1 MTEFTPTTALPAASP
16 LPDAPAPTPATPAT
30 AVAAAAQLAPR
41 LLAQAAAT
49 DTIGGFPA
57 QEMTWLRE
65 AGLLTAALP
74 ASLGG
79 AGLGE
84 PAAALALLQALYHV
98 GRGNLAVGRLWE
110 GHVNALLLIRCFGTP
125 AQLTRAAADARAGH
139 VFGVWNTENPAEGVH
154 LTPVPTAPGRYCLRG
169 AKTFASGAGH
179 ITRPV
184 LTAMLAAP
192 PTPPAPPARR
202 DQGPLPPASPATAA
216 APTPPAPAGWQLL
229 LLRADELPPVL
240 DRSFWRPL
248 GMRATASFRADFT
261 GLEIGADDLVGQ
273 PNDYYRA
280 PWFGGGA
287 ARFSAVQLGGAAA
300 VLDETRRF
308 LRRLNRTDDPYQRQR
323 LGELLLLHETGQRWL
338 RGAAEHAALP
348 ATPAD
353 ALPPARLEALAAYAN
368 ALRTTTEDICLQT
381 LRLAERCVGARGLLQ
396 PEPFERLHRDLT
408 HYLRQPAP
416 DAAQADVGR
425 FALASDKPAYQLW
438 QG

>member
-1 MTEFTPTTALPAASP
+1 MTEFTPANPFANSSPAEAPALPQ
-16 LPDAPAPTPATPAT
+16 LPATPANS
-30 AVAAAAQLAPR
+30 VAAAAQLAPR

-49 DTIGGFPA
+49 DEVGGFPA
-57 QEMTWLRE
+57 QEMRWLHA

-74 ASLGG
+74 THLGG
-79 AGLGE
+79 TGLGE
-84 PAAALALLQALYHV
+84 PAATQPLLQALYHL

-110 GHVNALLLIRCFGTP
+110 GHVNALLLIRCFGNP
-125 AQLTRAAADARAGH
+125 AQLARAAADARAGH

-154 LTPVPTAPGRYCLRG
+154 LAAQPAAPGHYLLRG

-184 LTAMLAAP
+184 LTGA
-192 PTPPAPPARR
+192 
-202 DQGPLPPASPATAA
+202 LPNGQ
-216 APTPPAPAGWQLL
+216 GWQLV
-229 LLRADELPPVL
+229 LLRADEQPPVL

-261 GLEIGADDLVGQ
+261 GLEIGPDSLVGQ

-287 ARFSAVQLGGAAA
+287 ARFAAVQLGGAAA

-308 LRRLNRTDDPYQRQR
+308 LRRLGRTDDPYQRQR
-323 LGELLLLHETGQRWL
+323 LGELLALHETGQRWL

-348 ATPAD
+348 TTTTAEP
-353 ALPPARLEALAAYAN
+353 LPPTRLAALAAYAN
-368 ALRTTTEDICLQT
+368 AFRSTTEDICLHT

-416 DAAQADVGR
+416 DGALADVGR
-425 FALASDKPAYQLW
+425 FALDSDRPAYQLF
-438 QG
+438 G

>member
-1 MTEFTPTTALPAASP
+1 MTEFTPADLLAFFKSPEAPEHTPPTLASV
-16 LPDAPAPTPATPAT
+16 
-30 AVAAAAQLAPR
+30 VAAAAQLAPR

-74 ASLGG
+74 PSLGG

-84 PAAALALLQALYHV
+84 PAAALALLQALYHI

-110 GHVNALLLIRCFGTP
+110 GHVNSLLLIRCFGTP
-125 AQLTRAAADARAGH
+125 AQLARAAADARAGH

-154 LTPVPTAPGRYCLRG
+154 LEPVPATPGRYRLRG

-184 LTAMLAAP
+184 LTGMLAAP
-192 PTPPAPPARR
+192 PAPAARR
-202 DQGPLPPASPATAA
+202 DQGPSLPPVP
-216 APTPPAPAGWQLL
+216 APTPPSPTGWQLV
-229 LLRADELPPVL
+229 LLRADEQPPVP

-261 GLEIGADDLVGQ
+261 GLEIGTDDLVGQ

-287 ARFSAVQLGGAAA
+287 ARFAAVQLGGAAA

-308 LRRLNRTDDPYQRQR
+308 LRRLGRTDDPYQRQR
-323 LGELLLLHETGQRWL
+323 LGEMLLLHETGQRWL

-348 ATPAD
+348 STPAEVP
-353 ALPPARLEALAAYAN
+353 PPARLDALAAYTN

-381 LRLAERCVGARGLLQ
+381 LRLAERSVGARGLLQ

-416 DAAQADVGR
+416 DAAQADIGR

>member
-1 MTEFTPTTALPAASP
+1 MTDFTPLAYPATSATAEAPAFSTAPAA
-16 LPDAPAPTPATPAT
+16 PAS

-49 DTIGGFPA
+49 DEVGGFPA
-57 QEMTWLRE
+57 QEMRWLHE
-65 AGLLTAALP
+65 VGLLAAALP

-84 PAAALALLQALYHV
+84 PAATWALYQALYHV

-125 AQLTRAAADARAGH
+125 AQLARAAADARAGH
-139 VFGVWNTENPAEGVH
+139 VFGVWNTENPAHGVQ
-154 LTPVPTAPGRYCLRG
+154 LAQVAGQPGHYRLQG
-169 AKTFASGAGH
+169 AKTFASGSGH

-184 LTAMLAAP
+184 LTGALLAP
-192 PTPPAPPARR
+192 PVPAQRL
-202 DQGPLPPASPATAA
+202 DQGPAPLAGPAVGP
-216 APTPPAPAGWQLL
+216 APTGWQLV
-229 LLRADELPPVL
+229 LLRADEQPPTL

-248 GMRATASFRADFT
+248 GMRATASFQADFT
-261 GLEIGADDLVGQ
+261 GIEIVPDDLIGQ

-287 ARFSAVQLGGAAA
+287 ARFAAVQLGGAAA
-300 VLDETRRF
+300 VFDETRRF
-308 LRRLNRTDDPYQRQR
+308 LRRLGRTDDPYQRQR
-323 LGELLLLHETGQRWL
+323 LGEMLAMHETGQRWL

-348 ATPAD
+348 PTPAGS
-353 ALPPARLEALAAYAN
+353 ATARPEALTAYVN
-368 ALRTTTEDICLQT
+368 TLRATTEDICLQT
-381 LRLAERCVGARGLLQ
+381 LRLAERSVGARGLLQ

-416 DAAQADVGR
+416 DATVADAGR
-425 FALASDKPAYQLW
+425 FALASDKPAYQLFK
-438 QG
+438 G

>member
-1 MTEFTPTTALPAASP
+1 MFEFTAPDQLTSSLSPAP
-16 LPDAPAPTPATPAT
+16 VPAPTPPTPASV
-30 AVAAAAQLAPR
+30 VAAAARLAPR

-49 DTIGGFPA
+49 DTIGGFPT
-57 QEMTWLRE
+57 QEMSWLRE

-74 ASLGG
+74 PGLGG

-84 PAAALALLQALYHV
+84 PAAAAALLQTLYHV

-110 GHVNALLLIRCFGTP
+110 GHVNALLLIRCFGSP
-125 AQLTRAAADARAGH
+125 AQLARAAADARAGH
-139 VFGVWNTENPAEGVH
+139 VFGVWNTENPADGVR
-154 LTPVPTAPGRYCLRG
+154 LEPLAGEPGRYRLRG
-169 AKTFASGAGH
+169 AKTFASGAGY

-184 LTAMLAAP
+184 LTGALAAP
-192 PTPPAPPARR
+192 PTPPLRR
-202 DQGPLPPASPATAA
+202 DQAPAPLA
-216 APTPPAPAGWQLL
+216 APVATPPTGWQLV

-261 GLEIGADDLVGQ
+261 GLEMGAEDLIGRPD
-273 PNDYYRA
+273 DYYRA

-287 ARFSAVQLGGAAA
+287 ARFAAVQLGGAAA
-300 VLDETRRF
+300 VFDETRRF
-308 LRRLNRTDDPYQRQR
+308 LRRLGRTDDPYQRQR
-323 LGELLLLHETGQRWL
+323 LGQLLALHETGQLWL

-348 ATPAD
+348 PT
-353 ALPPARLEALAAYAN
+353 PPAEPLPTGRLEALAAYAN
-368 ALRTTTEDICLQT
+368 TFRTVVEENCLDT

-416 DAAQADVGR
+416 DAVLADAGR
-425 FALASDKPAYQLW
+425 FALGSDKPGYQLLN
-438 QG
+438 

>member
-1 MTEFTPTTALPAASP
+1 MTEFTTAT
-16 LPDAPAPTPATPAT
+16 LPDQPLLSEAPSFLAPTPARVVTAAT
-30 AVAAAAQLAPR
+30 QLAPR

-65 AGLLTAALP
+65 AGLLTAPLP
-74 ASLGG
+74 PSLGG

-84 PAAALALLQALYHV
+84 PAAALALLQALYHI

-110 GHVNALLLIRCFGTP
+110 GHVNALLLIRCFGSP
-125 AQLTRAAADARAGH
+125 AQLARAAADARAGH

-154 LTPVPTAPGRYCLRG
+154 LKPQAASPGRYSLRG

-184 LTAMLAAP
+184 LTGMLTAAP
-192 PTPPAPPARR
+192 AVRL
-202 DQGPLPPASPATAA
+202 DQGPSLPATP
-216 APTPPAPAGWQLL
+216 APTPPPTGWQLV

-240 DRSFWRPL
+240 DRSFWQPL

-261 GLEIGADDLVGQ
+261 GLEIGPDDLLGQ

-287 ARFSAVQLGGAAA
+287 ARFAAVQLGGAAA

-308 LRRLNRTDDPYQRQR
+308 LRRLGRTDDPYQRQR
-323 LGELLLLHETGQRWL
+323 LGEMLLLHETGQRWL

-348 ATPAD
+348 PAP
-353 ALPPARLEALAAYAN
+353 ANMPPTRLEALAAYVN
-368 ALRTTTEDICLQT
+368 ALRTTTEDICLRT
-381 LRLAERCVGARGLLQ
+381 LRLAERSVGARGLLQ

-416 DAAQADVGR
+416 DAAQADIGR

-438 QG
+438 LG

>member
-1 MTEFTPTTALPAASP
+1 MTEFTPADLLAFFKSPEAPEHTPPTLASV
-16 LPDAPAPTPATPAT
+16 
-30 AVAAAAQLAPR
+30 VAAAAQLAPR

-74 ASLGG
+74 PSLGG
-79 AGLGE
+79 VGLGE
-84 PAAALALLQALYHV
+84 PAAALALLQALYHI

-125 AQLTRAAADARAGH
+125 AQLARAAADARAGH
-139 VFGVWNTENPAEGVH
+139 VFGVWNTENPAGGVH
-154 LTPVPTAPGRYCLRG
+154 LEPLPATPGRYRLRG

-184 LTAMLAAP
+184 LTGMLAAP
-192 PTPPAPPARR
+192 PAPAARR
-202 DQGPLPPASPATAA
+202 DQGPSVLPAP
-216 APTPPAPAGWQLL
+216 APTPPSPTGWQLV
-229 LLRADELPPVL
+229 LLRADEQPPVL

-287 ARFSAVQLGGAAA
+287 ARFAAVQLGGAAA

-308 LRRLNRTDDPYQRQR
+308 LRRLGRTDDPYQRQR
-323 LGELLLLHETGQRWL
+323 LGEMLLLHETGQRWL

-348 ATPAD
+348 STPAEV
-353 ALPPARLEALAAYAN
+353 LPPARLDALAAYVN

-381 LRLAERCVGARGLLQ
+381 LRLAERSVGARGLLQ

-416 DAAQADVGR
+416 DAAQADIGR

-438 QG
+438 PG